1 MNGKILFSDEYL
13 KNLFHFPNPKNDS
26 VWGSQESQV
35 PLSYQFK
42 GSAKWMVWGG
52 MTGRGLTSL
61 HFIPQGQTVTAEYY
75 ITKILEREVKPLFSR
90 RSTTEEPVKR
100 KLFTSNS
107 SATLVQ
113 PAHTAKATQ
122 QWCKRNLPNF
132 IQKDEW
138 PANSPD
144 LNPIENLWS
153 IIDEAAYRDPI
164 PKTIG
169 ELESRLRHAWQNIP
183 LASLRELARSM
194 PQRLKHVT
202 EQWGALWILMFQQ
215 WSKETMYIKPENLH

>member
-1 MNGKILFSDEYL
+1 MDGVGWHGRPRPYFPT
-13 KNLFHFPNPKNDS
+13 FH
-26 VWGSQESQV
+26 
-35 PLSYQFK
+35 
-42 GSAKWMVWGG
+42 
-52 MTGRGLTSL
+52 
-61 HFIPQGQTVTAEYY
+61 IPQGQTVTAEYY
-75 ITKILEREVKPLFSR
+75 ITKILEKEVKPLFSR

-100 KLFTSNS
+100 KLFTNNS
-107 SATLVQ
+107 SATFVQ
-113 PAHTAKATQ
+113 DGAPAPRAKATQ

-164 PKTIG
+164 PKTMG
-169 ELESRLRHAWQNIP
+169 GLKSRLRKAWRNIP

-194 PQRLKHVT
+194 PQRLKNVIQNNGGHS
-202 EQWGALWILMFQQ
+202 G
-215 WSKETMYIKPENLH
+215 Y

>member
-13 KNLFHFPNPKNDS
+13 KNLFHFPNPKYDS

-35 PLSYQFK
+35 PPSYQFK
-42 GSAKWMVWGG
+42 GSAKWGG

-100 KLFTSNS
+100 KLFTNNSNAS
-107 SATLVQ
+107 LVQ
-113 PAHTAKATQ
+113 DGAPAHTAKATQ
-122 QWCKRNLPNF
+122 QWGKRNLPNI
-132 IQKDEW
+132 IQKDEG

-144 LNPIENLWS
+144 LKNLWS

-164 PKTIG
+164 PKTKG

-183 LASLRELARSM
+183 LASLREPARSM
-194 PQRLKHVT
+194 PQRLKNVIQNNGGHS
-202 EQWGALWILMFQQ
+202 G
-215 WSKETMYIKPENLH
+215 Y

>member
-1 MNGKILFSDEYL
+1 MSRKGWKPLRRKKLPLLSNNERKARLVFARKYRKFTADEWEIFLFSDECPKY
-13 KNLFHFPNPKNDS
+13 LFHLPNPKNDFA
-26 VWGSQESQV
+26 WGSQESQV
-35 PLSYQFK
+35 PPSYQVK

-61 HFIPQGQTVTAEYY
+61 HFIPQGQTVTAECY
-75 ITKILEREVKPLFSR
+75 ITKILEKEVTPLFSR

-100 KLFTSNS
+100 KLFTNNSNATFVQD
-107 SATLVQ
+107 SA

-138 PANSPD
+138 PAYSPD

-164 PKTIG
+164 PKTMG
-169 ELESRLRHAWQNIP
+169 GLKSRLRQAWRNIP
-183 LASLRELARSM
+183 LASL
-194 PQRLKHVT
+194 
-202 EQWGALWILMFQQ
+202 
-215 WSKETMYIKPENLH
+215 